1 MFLMFSN
8 ISWPLGV
15 SELLTS
21 YTMNHVCFLAPAGV
35 KLDEDVLETP
45 VISGDV
51 TDDEEEADD
60 EDDNDDDV
68 GDVVVSG
75 TSAYKT

>member
-1 MFLMFSN
+1 M
-8 ISWPLGV
+8 
-15 SELLTS
+15 
-21 YTMNHVCFLAPAGV
+21 
-35 KLDEDVLETP
+35 
-45 VISGDV
+45 ISGDV
-51 TDDEEEADD
+51 TDAEEEADD